1 MAGKI
6 LYHAKVWGSEEKT
19 HDEIIQAK
27 ERESFP
33 TKNTLCV
40 KHMGQCRFINK
51 SLLRRMFFDM

>member
-33 TKNTLCV
+33 RKNTLCV
-40 KHMGQCRFINK
+40 KHMGQC
-51 SLLRRMFFDM
+51 